1 MIGSSRHH
9 HSFGPDAT
17 AMQID
22 WGKTIDDILASNIS
36 CLRCGR
42 MDPYACVGY
51 SRSATAAE
59 YAPRC
64 QSCSR
69 KEGCEARKLVVLC
82 ESCAKELR
90 IRASPADQ
98 QAMMVLLMNDCRK
111 DLEDCLDYLA
121 DYWQEDLDIAPEQ
134 AAGSLEGVAPTYLPK
149 KTPGGAN
156 SRRSTFPIIA
166 GSGSTGCAF
175 PTLAGAPSTQKRS
188 LPWAIPPCWETSL
201 PAASLEPIT
210 LSTPPDRPAIANSR
224 LLGVSCRIPCLRPV
238 R

>member
-1 MIGSSRHH
+1 MIGSSRHQR
-9 HSFGPDAT
+9 SFGRDAT

-42 MDPYACVGY
+42 MEPYACVGY

-90 IRASPADQ
+90 IRASPTDQ
-98 QAMMVLLMNDCRK
+98 QAMMALLMNDCRK

-134 AAGSLEGVAPTYLPK
+134 ADGSLEGVAPDVFAEEDAWRRQLDEEYLSYHRWFREHGLRVPNA
-149 KTPGGAN
+149 GW
-156 SRRSTFPIIA
+156 RS
-166 GSGSTGCAF
+166 
-175 PTLAGAPSTQKRS
+175 
-188 LPWAIPPCWETSL
+188 EYV
-201 PAASLEPIT
+201 EEVIT
-210 LSTPPDRPAIANSR
+210 LGYTT
-224 LLGVSCRIPCLRPV
+224 LLGD
-238 R
+238 

>member
-1 MIGSSRHH
+1 
-9 HSFGPDAT
+9 
-17 AMQID
+17 MQID

-42 MDPYACVGY
+42 MESHACVGY

-69 KEGCEARKLVVLC
+69 KEGCDARKLVVLC

-98 QAMMVLLMNDCRK
+98 HRMMALLLNDCRK

-121 DYWQEDLDIAPEQ
+121 DYWQEDLDIAPEHV
-134 AAGSLEGVAPTYLPK
+134 AGSLEGMAPAVFAEEDAWRRQLEEEYLSYHRWFREHGLRIPNA
-149 KTPGGAN
+149 GW
-156 SRRSTFPIIA
+156 RSEYAEEVI
-166 GSGSTGCAF
+166 
-175 PTLAGAPSTQKRS
+175 S
-188 LPWAIPPCWETSL
+188 LGYAT
-201 PAASLEPIT
+201 
-210 LSTPPDRPAIANSR
+210 
-224 LLGVSCRIPCLRPV
+224 LLGD
-238 R
+238 